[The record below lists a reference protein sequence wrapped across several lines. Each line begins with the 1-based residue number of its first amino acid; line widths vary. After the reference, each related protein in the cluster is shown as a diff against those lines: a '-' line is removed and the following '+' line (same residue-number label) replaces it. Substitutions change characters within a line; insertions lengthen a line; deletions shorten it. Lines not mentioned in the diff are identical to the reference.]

1 MLLLRIVNLIADAL
15 TDEGYL
21 VHTVTDGKSA
31 LRAIEQHSPRL
42 IVLDDMMLGMR
53 GVEVVAHLR

>member
-1 MLLLRIVNLIADAL
+1 VNLIADAL

-53 GVEVVAHLR
+53 GIEVVAHLR